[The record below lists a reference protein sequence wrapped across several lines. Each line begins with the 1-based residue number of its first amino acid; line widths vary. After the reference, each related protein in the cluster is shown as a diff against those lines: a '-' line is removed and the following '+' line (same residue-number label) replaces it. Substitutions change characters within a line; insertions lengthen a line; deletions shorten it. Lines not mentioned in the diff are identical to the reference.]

1 MTQHGHGLPSL
12 EMIEVPVSELEQKYS
27 VIAEL
32 GQGGMS
38 VVYLATSRSLGN
50 VQKLVVLKSIRPE
63 LLSNDKVRGM
73 FMDEARL
80 AIRLTHPNIVQTYE
94 VATID
99 RRPVLVM
106 EYMEGQPLSNVL
118 RKSSEV
124 GGMPLP
130 MKLHI
135 LCEALNGLDHA
146 HNLTDY

>member
-1 MTQHGHGLPSL
+1 MSQQELPQL
-12 EMIEVPVSELEQKYS
+12 EHVEVPVTELEQKYS

-38 VVYLATSRSLGN
+38 VVYLGTSRSLGN
-50 VQKLVVLKSIRPE
+50 VQKLVVLKSIKPE
-63 LLSNDKVRGM
+63 LLSNDKVRNM

-106 EYMEGQPLSNVL
+106 EYMEGQSF
-118 RKSSEV
+118 S
-124 GGMPLP
+124 
-130 MKLHI
+130 
-135 LCEALNGLDHA
+135 
-146 HNLTDY
+146 